1 MGIEVVC
8 CGEIVVDLFA
18 RQGNFASFPD
28 AFVPSPGGAAVNVAV
43 ALARLGVRSAL
54 LGKIGG
60 DIFGRFLNDALSRE
74 NVDLRG
80 LRISQ
85 SKPTSLTFVFRKEP
99 FFREP
104 LFVRYGTTDMSL
116 QKEEVSWEILQE
128 ARVVHCVS
136 LCLVREPL
144 RSATWEILDFCR
156 ERKIF
161 ISFDV
166 NHRPLLWKNP
176 DEAKDLIMRAAE
188 MSDFLKLT
196 REELQF
202 LTGCHNLEEGVG
214 TLLRSGVTNCV
225 VTLGQDGAFFANSL
239 GTGFIPAFPVSTV
252 DPTGCGDA
260 FCAGILKEVLS
271 REIAKN
277 DCIPPEELYGM
288 GVFASA
294 CGALAAQKWGSSVSF
309 PTLTEVEQFLQE
321 KASIWEKR
329 NFIPPQ

>member
-1 MGIEVVC
+1 MGVEVVC
-8 CGEIVVDLFA
+8 CGETVVDLFA
-18 RQGNFASFPD
+18 RQDHLAFFPD

-43 ALARLGVRSAL
+43 ALTRLGVQSAL

-85 SKPTSLTFVFRKEP
+85 GKPTSLTFVFRKEP
-99 FFREP
+99 LFLEP
-104 LFVRYGTTDMSL
+104 LFIRYGTTDMSL
-116 QKEEVSWEILQE
+116 QKEEVSWEVLQE
-128 ARVVHCVS
+128 TRVVHCVS

-156 ERKIF
+156 ERKVF
-161 ISFDV
+161 LSFDV

-176 DEAKDLIMRAAE
+176 DEAKDLIMRVAE

-202 LTGCHNLEEGVG
+202 LTGCHNLEEGVVI
-214 TLLRSGVTNCV
+214 LLQRGVTNCV
-225 VTLGQDGAFFANSL
+225 VTLGQEGAFFANSL
-239 GTGFIPAFPVSTV
+239 GTGFIPAFSVLAV

-271 REIAKN
+271 RKVTKGDPISPKEF
-277 DCIPPEELYGM
+277 YGM

-294 CGALAAQKWGSSVSF
+294 CGALTAQKWGSSASF
-309 PTLTEVEQFLQE
+309 PTLTEVEQFLRE
-321 KASIWEKR
+321 KMLIWEKG
-329 NFIPPQ
+329 NLISPQ